1 MKLRKG
7 ELGESGMEVGESGM
21 ERKVQLVRNPFAVEK
36 KRIIS
41 IEIFRPIPNLTT
53 YQFDLVF
60 CCSVVNDTNTSRTVQ
75 KKIHL
80 SRHTAVEWKLFRFQ
94 RFDTREV

>member
-1 MKLRKG
+1 MKLRKS
-7 ELGESGMEVGESGM
+7 ELGESEMEVGESGM

-60 CCSVVNDTNTSRTVQ
+60 VAASSMIQ
-75 KKIHL
+75 ILHALSKKKNHL